1 MSSRWYK
8 SLYWRIAIGF
18 VLGLAAMLV
27 VQAMLFVWIVPVSGP
42 TVPTRPERFAQT
54 IASDVAE
61 ALVQTPGVDVVQF
74 VGSQFGRN
82 ALPFLVL
89 MNDGRVADHA
99 GVLSETLMGAAQAR
113 IDGRDFD
120 RPDRGGWG

>member
-42 TVPTRPERFAQT
+42 TVPARPERFAQT
-54 IASDVAE
+54 VATDVAE
-61 ALVQTPGVDVVQF
+61 ALDHEQDLDVVQF
-74 VGSQFGRN
+74 VRSQFERN

-89 MNDGRVADHA
+89 MNDGRVANNA
-99 GVLSETLMGAAQAR
+99 RVLSDVLIRAAQAR
-113 IDGRDFD
+113 
-120 RPDRGGWG
+120 

>member
-27 VQAMLFVWIVPVSGP
+27 VQAMIVVWILPVSGP
-42 TVPTRPERFAQT
+42 TVPARPDRFAQT
-54 IASDVAE
+54 VASDIAE
-61 ALVQTPGVDVVQF
+61 ALDQNAALDVDQF
-74 VGSQFGRN
+74 VRSQFGRT

-89 MNDGRVADHA
+89 MNDGRVVDNA
-99 GVLSETLMGAAQAR
+99 
-113 IDGRDFD
+113 
-120 RPDRGGWG
+120 

>member
-42 TVPTRPERFAQT
+42 NVPQRPERFAQT
-54 IASDVAE
+54 VAGDIAE
-61 ALVQTPGVDVVQF
+61 ALDHDAALDVVQF
-74 VGSQFGRN
+74 VRSQFGRT

-89 MNDGRVADHA
+89 MNDGRVVDNP
-99 GVLSETLMGAAQAR
+99 GVLSDALMRAAQAR
-113 IDGRDFD
+113 LER
-120 RPDRGGWG
+120 RGP

>member
-1 MSSRWYK
+1 MSSLWYK

-42 TVPTRPERFAQT
+42 TVPTRPDRFAQT
-54 IASDVAE
+54 LATDLAE
-61 ALVQTPGVDVVQF
+61 ALQHDPAVDLEQF
-74 VGSQFGRN
+74 VRSQFGRT

-89 MNDGRVADHA
+89 MNDGRLVDNA
-99 GVLSETLMGAAQAR
+99 GELSDVLTRAAR
-113 IDGRDFD
+113 SRL
-120 RPDRGGWG
+120 